1 MSDNSSLSINILGNV
16 INVKINDDN
25 QEDIKCIAEYV
36 NNEME
41 DINQKSPFGNRMH
54 IAIIGCMNI
63 TEKLFAVQA
72 ENDALKEEIRQ
83 FELDKEDLGS
93 DIKKTEAQVMSVEQE
108 KNELIKEKEALLQE
122 LNDKNDLLNQYR
134 EHLKQAK
141 NENDANRK
149 SILEL
154 QNKLFETQIELS
166 KSQDSQDNV
175 EKK

>member
-1 MSDNSSLSINILGNV
+1 MPDSTSLSLNILGNV
-16 INVKINDDN
+16 VNVKINKDEQDN
-25 QEDIKCIAEYV
+25 IKRIAEYV
-36 NNEME
+36 NDEME
-41 DINQKSPFGNRMH
+41 NINQKSPFGNRMH

-63 TEKLFAVQA
+63 AEKLFAAQA
-72 ENDALKEEIRQ
+72 ENEALKEEMRQ

-93 DIKKTEAQVMSVEQE
+93 DIKKTEAQVMNVEQE
-108 KNELIKEKEALLQE
+108 KTELIKEKDALIQE

-141 NENDANRK
+141 KENDANRK

-166 KSQDSQDNV
+166 KSQENIDHP
-175 EKK
+175 

>member
-1 MSDNSSLSINILGNV
+1 MPDSTSLSLNILGNV
-16 INVKINDDN
+16 VNVKINKDE
-25 QEDIKCIAEYV
+25 QENIKRIAEYV
-36 NNEME
+36 NDEME
-41 DINQKSPFGNRMH
+41 NINQKSPFGNRMH

-63 TEKLFAVQA
+63 AEKLFAAQA
-72 ENDALKEEIRQ
+72 ENEALKEEMRQ

-93 DIKKTEAQVMSVEQE
+93 DIKKTEAQVMNVEQE
-108 KNELIKEKEALLQE
+108 KTELIKEKDALIQE

-166 KSQDSQDNV
+166 KSQENIDHP
-175 EKK
+175 

>member
-1 MSDNSSLSINILGNV
+1 MPDSTSLALNILGNV
-16 INVKINDDN
+16 VNVKINKDEQDN
-25 QEDIKCIAEYV
+25 IKRIAEYV
-36 NNEME
+36 NDEME
-41 DINQKSPFGNRMH
+41 NINQKSPFGNRMH

-63 TEKLFAVQA
+63 AEKLFAAQA
-72 ENDALKEEIRQ
+72 ENEALKEEMRQ

-93 DIKKTEAQVMSVEQE
+93 DIKKTEAQVMNVEQE
-108 KNELIKEKEALLQE
+108 KTELIKEKDALIQE

-166 KSQDSQDNV
+166 KSQENIDHP
-175 EKK
+175 

>member
-1 MSDNSSLSINILGNV
+1 MPDSTSLSLNILGNV
-16 INVKINDDN
+16 VNVKINKDEQDN
-25 QEDIKCIAEYV
+25 IKRIAEYV
-36 NNEME
+36 NDEME
-41 DINQKSPFGNRMH
+41 NINQKSPFGNRMH

-63 TEKLFAVQA
+63 AEKLFAAQA
-72 ENDALKEEIRQ
+72 ENEALKEEMRQ

-93 DIKKTEAQVMSVEQE
+93 DIKKTEAQVMNVEQE
-108 KNELIKEKEALLQE
+108 KTELIKEKDALIQE

-166 KSQDSQDNV
+166 KSQENIDHP
-175 EKK
+175 

>member
-1 MSDNSSLSINILGNV
+1 MPDSTSLALNILGNV
-16 INVKINDDN
+16 VNVKINKDE
-25 QEDIKCIAEYV
+25 QENIKRIAEYV
-36 NNEME
+36 NDEME
-41 DINQKSPFGNRMH
+41 NINQKSPFGNRMH

-63 TEKLFAVQA
+63 AEKLFAAQA
-72 ENDALKEEIRQ
+72 ENEALKEEMRQ

-93 DIKKTEAQVMSVEQE
+93 DIKKTEAQVMNVEQE
-108 KNELIKEKEALLQE
+108 KTELIKEKDALIQE

-166 KSQDSQDNV
+166 KSQENIDHP
-175 EKK
+175 

>member
-1 MSDNSSLSINILGNV
+1 MPDSTSLALNILGNV
-16 INVKINDDN
+16 VNVKINKDE
-25 QEDIKCIAEYV
+25 QENIKRIAEYV
-36 NNEME
+36 NDEME
-41 DINQKSPFGNRMH
+41 NINQKSPFGNRMH

-63 TEKLFAVQA
+63 AEKLFAAQA
-72 ENDALKEEIRQ
+72 ENEALKEEMRQ

-93 DIKKTEAQVMSVEQE
+93 DIKKTEAQVMNVEQE
-108 KNELIKEKEALLQE
+108 KTELIKEKDALIQE

-166 KSQDSQDNV
+166 KSQENIDHT
-175 EKK
+175 

>member
-1 MSDNSSLSINILGNV
+1 MPDSTSLSLNILGNV
-16 INVKINDDN
+16 VNVKINKDEQDN
-25 QEDIKCIAEYV
+25 IKRIAEYV
-36 NNEME
+36 NDEME
-41 DINQKSPFGNRMH
+41 NINQKSPFGNRMH

-63 TEKLFAVQA
+63 AEKLFAAQA
-72 ENDALKEEIRQ
+72 ENEALKEEMRQ
-83 FELDKEDLGS
+83 FELEKEDLGS
-93 DIKKTEAQVMSVEQE
+93 DIKKTEAQVMNVEQE
-108 KNELIKEKEALLQE
+108 KAELIKEKDALIQE

-166 KSQDSQDNV
+166 KSQENIDHP
-175 EKK
+175 

>member
-1 MSDNSSLSINILGNV
+1 MPMPDNSSLSLNILGNV
-16 INVKINDDN
+16 INVKINNDN
-25 QEDIKCIAEYV
+25 QEDIKRIADYV
-36 NNEME
+36 NDEIE
-41 DINQKSPFGNRMH
+41 SINQKSPFGNRMH
-54 IAIIGCMNI
+54 IAIIACMNI
-63 TEKLFAVQA
+63 TEKLFDAQA
-72 ENDALKEEIRQ
+72 EIETLKEEIRQ

-108 KNELIKEKEALLQE
+108 KNELNKEKEALIQE

-166 KSQDSQDNV
+166 KSQENSEN
-175 EKK
+175 E

>member
-1 MSDNSSLSINILGNV
+1 MPDSTSLSLNILGNV
-16 INVKINDDN
+16 VNVKINKDEQDN
-25 QEDIKCIAEYV
+25 IKRIAEYV
-36 NNEME
+36 NDEME
-41 DINQKSPFGNRMH
+41 NINQKSPFGNRMH

-63 TEKLFAVQA
+63 AEKLFAAQA
-72 ENDALKEEIRQ
+72 ENEALKEEMRQ

-93 DIKKTEAQVMSVEQE
+93 DIKKTEAQVMNVEQE
-108 KNELIKEKEALLQE
+108 KAELIKEKDALIQE

-166 KSQDSQDNV
+166 KSQENIDHP
-175 EKK
+175 

>member
-1 MSDNSSLSINILGNV
+1 MPDSTSLSLNILGNV
-16 INVKINDDN
+16 VNVKINKDEQDN
-25 QEDIKCIAEYV
+25 IKRIAEYV
-36 NNEME
+36 NDEME
-41 DINQKSPFGNRMH
+41 NINQKSPFGNRMH

-63 TEKLFAVQA
+63 AEKLFAAQA
-72 ENDALKEEIRQ
+72 ENEALKEEMRQ

-93 DIKKTEAQVMSVEQE
+93 DIKKTEAQVMNVEQE
-108 KNELIKEKEALLQE
+108 KTELIKEKDALIQE
-122 LNDKNDLLNQYR
+122 LNDKNDLLNQDR

-166 KSQDSQDNV
+166 KSQENIDHP
-175 EKK
+175 